1 MPHQNGKSI
10 TKPKKR
16 VFKSVLI
23 TTNYR
28 YMKKIKKSAI
38 HISRLRTGQYMLL
51 FHTCWLLFKNFN
63 DLQKVVEIKAD
74 FALAK
79 KTQNAKHMKI
89 NINKE
94 VSN

>member
-1 MPHQNGKSI
+1 
-10 TKPKKR
+10 
-16 VFKSVLI
+16 
-23 TTNYR
+23 
-28 YMKKIKKSAI
+28 
-38 HISRLRTGQYMLL
+38 MLL

-89 NINKE
+89 NINQE